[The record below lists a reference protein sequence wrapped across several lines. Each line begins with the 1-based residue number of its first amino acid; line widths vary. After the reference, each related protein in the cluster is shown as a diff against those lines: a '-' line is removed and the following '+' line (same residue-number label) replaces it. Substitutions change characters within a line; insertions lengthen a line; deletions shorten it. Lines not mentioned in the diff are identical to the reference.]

1 MLQFTNEILKMQW
14 RIGAVFLF
22 AWIFS
27 GFTLEAQIKQNTF
40 EKLLTAS
47 KSYVI
52 FYTTDAITVDGKSLE
67 KSWQKASWSDEFVD
81 IEGTEKPTP
90 AYNTRFKM
98 LWDRQSL
105 YVYAELEEPHIW
117 AYYDTND
124 MIVFHENDFEI
135 FLDPTRDTHNYYEFE
150 INAQN
155 VILDLVMNKPYRS
168 GGTFN
173 LNWNAEGFT
182 SAVHLDGSLNDPSD
196 TDTKWCVEMQI
207 PFSSLS
213 TNGEYVQPEDGSLW
227 KINFS
232 RVQWQTEVVDGKY
245 VKKKDRESG
254 KNLHENNWVWS
265 PQGVINMHYPERWGL
280 IKFSEQPVG
289 SKVEFELPDNE
300 VLRKYLWEIF
310 YHQQQ
315 FRRAHKRFATSLN
328 ELEIPESGE
337 DAGRSFQLKMK
348 ADSTKFQAT
357 LTAENGMVI
366 TIDQEGFVQQ
376 PIK

>member
-1 MLQFTNEILKMQW
+1 
-14 RIGAVFLF
+14 
-22 AWIFS
+22 
-27 GFTLEAQIKQNTF
+27 
-40 EKLLTAS
+40 
-47 KSYVI
+47 
-52 FYTTDAITVDGKSLE
+52 
-67 KSWQKASWSDEFVD
+67 
-81 IEGTEKPTP
+81 
-90 AYNTRFKM
+90 
-98 LWDRQSL
+98 
-105 YVYAELEEPHIW
+105 
-117 AYYDTND
+117 
-124 MIVFHENDFEI
+124 
-135 FLDPTRDTHNYYEFE
+135 
-150 INAQN
+150 
-155 VILDLVMNKPYRS
+155 
-168 GGTFN
+168 
-173 LNWNAEGFT
+173 
-182 SAVHLDGSLNDPSD
+182 
-196 TDTKWCVEMQI
+196 MQI

-265 PQGVINMHYPERWGL
+265 PQGLINMHYPERWGL
-280 IKFSEQPVG
+280 VKFSEQPVG

-366 TIDQEGFVQQ
+366 SIDQEGFVQQ